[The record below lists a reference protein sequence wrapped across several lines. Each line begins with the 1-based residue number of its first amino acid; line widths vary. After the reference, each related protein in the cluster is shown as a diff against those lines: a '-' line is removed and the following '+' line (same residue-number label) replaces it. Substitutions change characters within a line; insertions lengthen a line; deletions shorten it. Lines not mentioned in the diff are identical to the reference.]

1 MQSNSNKEDLGW
13 SGCASPS
20 LPLLRCSWVACSQR
34 QCCSPASQVG
44 RGEKIESDWKRITSF
59 SLQTEQCT
67 GSPSWCSVQVL
78 SQLLMCKGWIKIIPK
93 LLQNCLNVIPK
104 LSQSCVQI
112 VRSGVQKLFML
123 FLSGAKWFLSGHKM
137 SWVSVFELAEV
148 AGIASRPIYN
158 LSLGFMLFSEKVWM
172 VVRCLVSNRS
182 GWL

>member
-44 RGEKIESDWKRITSF
+44 RGGKIKSDWKRITSLP
-59 SLQTEQCT
+59 LQTEQCT

-104 LSQSCVQI
+104 LCPNCPKWCSKVVHVIPKWCQVVSMRNTIWSQDELSECHRSC
-112 VRSGVQKLFML
+112 
-123 FLSGAKWFLSGHKM
+123 W
-137 SWVSVFELAEV
+137 
-148 AGIASRPIYN
+148 
-158 LSLGFMLFSEKVWM
+158 
-172 VVRCLVSNRS
+172 S
-182 GWL
+182 GWDSI